1 MKVLITLYSFTVFLI
16 AVFLYQEPS
25 LEESMER
32 GKEVYSDFCVTCHL
46 DKGQGVPYAF
56 PPLANSDY
64 LMNNRETSI
73 KAVKYGLQGEI
84 VVNDLTY
91 NSAMAPMGLED
102 EEIADVLNYIMNSW
116 GNKQD
121 RMVSVDEVS
130 QVTE

>member
-1 MKVLITLYSFTVFLI
+1 LKVLIPLYSLTVFLI

-64 LMNNRETSI
+64 LNNREASI

-84 VVNDLTY
+84 VVNELTY

-102 EEIADVLNYIMNSW
+102 EEVADVLNYIMNSW

-130 QVTE
+130 HVAE

>member
-1 MKVLITLYSFTVFLI
+1 LKVLVPLYSLTVFFI

-64 LMNNRETSI
+64 LMTNREASI

-102 EEIADVLNYIMNSW
+102 EEVADVLNYIMNSW

-130 QVTE
+130 QATK